1 MIYNIIIN
9 YKRQRER
16 NKYVTFYYMERL
28 FIIILKCGDWGLG
41 IGDWGLGI
49 GEWAQSPMSKPETP
63 SPNPQSPIPK
73 FQYNNK

>member
-28 FIIILKCGDWGLG
+28 FIIILKCPHL
-41 IGDWGLGI
+41 
-49 GEWAQSPMSKPETP
+49 QTTP
-63 SPNPQSPIPK
+63 LL
-73 FQYNNK
+73 